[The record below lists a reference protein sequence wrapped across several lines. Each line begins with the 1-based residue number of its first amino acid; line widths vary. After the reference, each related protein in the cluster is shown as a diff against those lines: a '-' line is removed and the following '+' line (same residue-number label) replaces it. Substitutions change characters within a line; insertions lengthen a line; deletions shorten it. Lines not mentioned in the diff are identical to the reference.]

1 MNRAFVSENDGWGFC
16 QEKRESCIFADEKGQ
31 CCLAYCRLYGEE
43 PPLEEAALDQDQGAG
58 Q

>member
-16 QEKRESCIFADEKGQ
+16 QAKRESCIFADEKGL

-43 PPLEEAALDQDQGAG
+43 PPKASDEPSRPQQV
-58 Q
+58 